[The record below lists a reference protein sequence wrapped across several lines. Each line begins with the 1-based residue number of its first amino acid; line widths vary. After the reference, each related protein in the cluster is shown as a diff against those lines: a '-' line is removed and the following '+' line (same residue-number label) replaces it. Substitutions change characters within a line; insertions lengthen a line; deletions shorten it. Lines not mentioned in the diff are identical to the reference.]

1 MSSFVRTFVRLFI
14 RSFVC
19 YFQVNVVVVTVDQA
33 DQVPNRFISCILPCS
48 RFPTV
53 LSKVSR
59 MESNDCFVVV
69 AVLFF
74 LRRNIVGGVEWMDG
88 WMDLLLQIVW
98 FRFGFR
104 GSIGFRSA
112 TVVGSD
118 LERSNFVDGAP
129 CLAGV
134 ACACAY
140 HQSFIGDNQGAVV
153 PAAAVVDVVVV

>member
-1 MSSFVRTFVRLFI
+1 
-14 RSFVC
+14 
-19 YFQVNVVVVTVDQA
+19 
-33 DQVPNRFISCILPCS
+33 
-48 RFPTV
+48 
-53 LSKVSR
+53 
-59 MESNDCFVVV
+59 MESNNCFVVV

-74 LRRNIVGGVEWMDG
+74 FGATSWGEWSGWMDG
-88 WMDLLLQIVW
+88 WIDLLLQIVW
-98 FRFGFR
+98 FR